1 MIQLM
6 GENYYFDLD
15 VINDY
20 INIESK
26 QPVTGD
32 TGDQHISVVKYE
44 MVKMMMEI
52 VITEQEET
60 DEMLGSRGSNN
71 LTIPFK
77 IAWNTLL
84 KHKMIQSL

>member
-1 MIQLM
+1 M

-26 QPVTGD
+26 QVITGD
-32 TGDQHISVVKYE
+32 TDQHISVVKYE

-52 VITEQEET
+52 IVTEQEET
-60 DEMLGSRGSNN
+60 DEMLGHKGSNN

>member
-1 MIQLM
+1 M

-26 QPVTGD
+26 QVLTGD
-32 TGDQHISVVKYE
+32 TDQHISVVKYE

-52 VITEQEET
+52 VVTEQEET
-60 DEMLGSRGSNN
+60 DEMLGHKGSNN

>member
-26 QPVTGD
+26 QVVTGD
-32 TGDQHISVVKYE
+32 TDQHISVVKYE

-60 DEMLGSRGSNN
+60 DEMLGHKGSNN
-71 LTIPFK
+71 LTLPFK

>member
-1 MIQLM
+1 
-6 GENYYFDLD
+6 
-15 VINDY
+15 
-20 INIESK
+20 
-26 QPVTGD
+26 
-32 TGDQHISVVKYE
+32 

-52 VITEQEET
+52 IVTEQEET
-60 DEMLGSRGSNN
+60 DEMLGHKGSNN

>member
-26 QPVTGD
+26 QVITGD
-32 TGDQHISVVKYE
+32 TDQHISVVKYE

-52 VITEQEET
+52 VVTEQEET
-60 DEMLGSRGSNN
+60 DEMLGHKGSNN
-71 LTIPFK
+71 LTLPFK

>member
-26 QPVTGD
+26 QVVTGD
-32 TGDQHISVVKYE
+32 TDQHISVVKYE

-52 VITEQEET
+52 VVTEQEET
-60 DEMLGSRGSNN
+60 DEMLGHKGSNN
-71 LTIPFK
+71 LTLPFK

>member
-26 QPVTGD
+26 QVVTGD
-32 TGDQHISVVKYE
+32 TDQHISVVKYE

-52 VITEQEET
+52 VVTEQEET
-60 DEMLGSRGSNN
+60 DEMLGHKLGEF
-71 LTIPFK
+71 IPTRSKFFYK
-77 IAWNTLL
+77 KT
-84 KHKMIQSL
+84 KKK

>member
-26 QPVTGD
+26 QVITGD
-32 TGDQHISVVKYE
+32 TDQHISVVKYE

-52 VITEQEET
+52 VVTEQEET
-60 DEMLGSRGSNN
+60 DEMLGHKGSNN

-77 IAWNTLL
+77 IACNTLL

>member
-26 QPVTGD
+26 QVLTGD
-32 TGDQHISVVKYE
+32 TDQHISVVKYE

-52 VITEQEET
+52 IVTEQEET
-60 DEMLGSRGSNN
+60 DEMLGHKGSNN

>member
-26 QPVTGD
+26 QVVTGD
-32 TGDQHISVVKYE
+32 TDQHISVVKYE

-52 VITEQEET
+52 VVTEQEET
-60 DEMLGSRGSNN
+60 DEMLGHKGSNN
-71 LTIPFK
+71 LTLPFK

-84 KHKMIQSL
+84 KHKMIQSI

>member
-26 QPVTGD
+26 QVITGD
-32 TGDQHISVVKYE
+32 TDQHISVVKYE

-52 VITEQEET
+52 IVTEQEET
-60 DEMLGSRGSNN
+60 DEMLGHKGSNN

>member
-26 QPVTGD
+26 QVVTGD
-32 TGDQHISVVKYE
+32 TDQHISVVKYE

-52 VITEQEET
+52 IMTEQEDT

-71 LTIPFK
+71 LTLPFK

>member
-26 QPVTGD
+26 QVLTGD
-32 TGDQHISVVKYE
+32 TDQHISVVKYE

-52 VITEQEET
+52 VVTEQEET
-60 DEMLGSRGSNN
+60 DEMLGHKGSNN
-71 LTIPFK
+71 LTLPFK

>member
-15 VINDY
+15 VINEY

-26 QPVTGD
+26 QPTTGD
-32 TGDQHISVVKYE
+32 TDQHISVVKYE

-52 VITEQEET
+52 VVTEQEDT
-60 DEMLGSRGSNN
+60 DEMLGHRGSNN
-71 LTIPFK
+71 LTVPFK

>member
-26 QPVTGD
+26 QVVTGD
-32 TGDQHISVVKYE
+32 TDQHISVVKYE

-52 VITEQEET
+52 IVTEQEET
-60 DEMLGSRGSNN
+60 DEMLGHKGSNN
-71 LTIPFK
+71 LTVPFK

>member
-26 QPVTGD
+26 QVVTGD
-32 TGDQHISVVKYE
+32 TDQHISVVKYE

-52 VITEQEET
+52 IVTEQEET
-60 DEMLGSRGSNN
+60 DEMLGHKGSNN

>member
-26 QPVTGD
+26 QAVTGD
-32 TGDQHISVVKYE
+32 TDQHISVVKYE

-52 VITEQEET
+52 VVTEQEET
-60 DEMLGSRGSNN
+60 DEMLGHKGSNN
-71 LTIPFK
+71 LTLPFK

>member
-1 MIQLM
+1 M

-26 QPVTGD
+26 QVVTGD
-32 TGDQHISVVKYE
+32 TDQHISVVKYE
-44 MVKMMMEI
+44 MVKMIMEI
-52 VITEQEET
+52 VVTEQEET
-60 DEMLGSRGSNN
+60 DEMLGHKGSNN
-71 LTIPFK
+71 LTLPFK

>member
-1 MIQLM
+1 M

-26 QPVTGD
+26 QVLTGD
-32 TGDQHISVVKYE
+32 TDQHISVVKYE

-52 VITEQEET
+52 IVTEQEET
-60 DEMLGSRGSNN
+60 DEMLGHKGSNN
-71 LTIPFK
+71 LTVPFK

>member
-26 QPVTGD
+26 QVITGD
-32 TGDQHISVVKYE
+32 TDQHISVVKYE

-52 VITEQEET
+52 VVTEQEET
-60 DEMLGSRGSNN
+60 DEMLGHKGSNN

>member
-1 MIQLM
+1 M

-26 QPVTGD
+26 QVLTGD
-32 TGDQHISVVKYE
+32 TDQHISVVKYE

-52 VITEQEET
+52 IVTEQEET
-60 DEMLGSRGSNN
+60 DEMLGHKGSNN

>member
-26 QPVTGD
+26 QVVTGD
-32 TGDQHISVVKYE
+32 TDQHISVVKYE
-44 MVKMMMEI
+44 MVKMIMEI
-52 VITEQEET
+52 VVTEQEET
-60 DEMLGSRGSNN
+60 DEMLGHKGSNN
-71 LTIPFK
+71 LTLPFK

>member
-1 MIQLM
+1 MILLM

-26 QPVTGD
+26 QVVTGD
-32 TGDQHISVVKYE
+32 TDQHISVVKYE

-52 VITEQEET
+52 VVTEQEET
-60 DEMLGSRGSNN
+60 DEMLGHKGSNN
-71 LTIPFK
+71 LTLPFK

>member
-1 MIQLM
+1 
-6 GENYYFDLD
+6 LD

-26 QPVTGD
+26 QVITGD
-32 TGDQHISVVKYE
+32 TDQHISVVKYE

-52 VITEQEET
+52 VVTEQEET
-60 DEMLGSRGSNN
+60 DEMLGHKGSNN

>member
-1 MIQLM
+1 M

-26 QPVTGD
+26 QVITGD
-32 TGDQHISVVKYE
+32 TDQHISVVKYE

-52 VITEQEET
+52 VVTEQEET
-60 DEMLGSRGSNN
+60 DEMLGHKGSNN

>member
-26 QPVTGD
+26 QVVTGD
-32 TGDQHISVVKYE
+32 TDQHISVVKYE

-52 VITEQEET
+52 VVTEQEET
-60 DEMLGSRGSNN
+60 DEMLGHKGSNN

>member
-1 MIQLM
+1 M

-26 QPVTGD
+26 QVITGD
-32 TGDQHISVVKYE
+32 TDQHISVVKYE

-52 VITEQEET
+52 IVTEQEET
-60 DEMLGSRGSNN
+60 DEMLGHKGSNN
-71 LTIPFK
+71 LTVPFK

>member
-1 MIQLM
+1 M

-20 INIESK
+20 INIESN
-26 QPVTGD
+26 QVLTGD
-32 TGDQHISVVKYE
+32 TDQHISVVKYE

-52 VITEQEET
+52 IVTEQEET
-60 DEMLGSRGSNN
+60 DEMLGHKGSNN
-71 LTIPFK
+71 LTVPFK

>member
-1 MIQLM
+1 M

-26 QPVTGD
+26 QVVTGD
-32 TGDQHISVVKYE
+32 TDQHISVVKYE

-52 VITEQEET
+52 VVTEQEET
-60 DEMLGSRGSNN
+60 DEMLGHKGSNN

>member
-26 QPVTGD
+26 QVVTGD
-32 TGDQHISVVKYE
+32 TDQHISVVKYE

-60 DEMLGSRGSNN
+60 DEMLGHKGSNN
-71 LTIPFK
+71 LTVPFK

>member
-26 QPVTGD
+26 QVLTGD
-32 TGDQHISVVKYE
+32 TDQHISVVKYE

-52 VITEQEET
+52 IVTEQEET
-60 DEMLGSRGSNN
+60 DEMLGHKGSNN
-71 LTIPFK
+71 LTVPFK

>member
-1 MIQLM
+1 M

-26 QPVTGD
+26 QVITGD
-32 TGDQHISVVKYE
+32 TDQHMSVVKYE

-52 VITEQEET
+52 VVTEQEET
-60 DEMLGSRGSNN
+60 DEMLGHKGSNN